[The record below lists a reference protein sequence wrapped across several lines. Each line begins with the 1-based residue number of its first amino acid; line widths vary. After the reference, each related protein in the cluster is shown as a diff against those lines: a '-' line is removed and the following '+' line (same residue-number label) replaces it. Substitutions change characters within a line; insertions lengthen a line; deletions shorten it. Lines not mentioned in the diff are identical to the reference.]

1 MEPIYITEEGL
12 QKLREEL
19 AELNKQKIK
28 LSEVIAY
35 ARSLGD
41 LSENAEYHTA
51 KHEQGLLMARINDLE
66 DKIARA
72 VIIDASQMD
81 TSEVR
86 LGVRVRVLNEKLGK
100 EITYFIVSPVEADL
114 SAGKLSTQSP
124 VGQALLG
131 KKVGDVVEFNV
142 PAGILRL
149 KILEILPSQ

>member
-28 LSEVIAY
+28 LAEVIAY

-51 KHEQGLLMARINDLE
+51 KHEQGLLMAKINDIE

-72 VIIDASQMD
+72 VIIDSAQMD

-86 LGVRVRVLNEKLGK
+86 LGVSVRVLNEKLKK
-100 EITYFIVSPVEADL
+100 EIIYTMVSPVEADL
-114 SAGKLSTQSP
+114 SSGKLSTQSP

-131 KKVGDVVEFNV
+131 KKVGDVVEVNV
-142 PAGILRL
+142 PAGTLRL
-149 KILEILPSQ
+149 KILEILLSQ

>member
-12 QKLREEL
+12 KKLREEL

-28 LSEVIAY
+28 LAEVIAY

-41 LSENAEYHTA
+41 LSENAEYHAA
-51 KHEQGLLMARINDLE
+51 KHEQGLLMAKINDIE

-72 VIIDASQMD
+72 VIFDTTQMD

-86 LGVRVRVLNEKLGK
+86 LGVSVRVLNEKLKK
-100 EITYFIVSPVEADL
+100 EITYTIVSPVEADL

-131 KKVGDVVEFNV
+131 KKVGDVVEVNV
-142 PAGILRL
+142 PAGTLRL
-149 KILEILPSQ
+149 KILEILLSQ

>member
-51 KHEQGLLMARINDLE
+51 KHEQGLLMAKINDLE

-100 EITYFIVSPVEADL
+100 EITYSIVSPVEADL

-131 KKVGDVVEFNV
+131 KKVGDVVEVNV

-149 KILEILPSQ
+149 TILEILPSQ

>member
-51 KHEQGLLMARINDLE
+51 KHEQGLLMAKINDLE

-100 EITYFIVSPVEADL
+100 EITYSIVSPVEADL
-114 SAGKLSTQSP
+114 STGKLSTQSP

-131 KKVGDVVEFNV
+131 KKVGDVVEVNV

>member
-28 LSEVIAY
+28 LAEVIAY

-41 LSENAEYHTA
+41 LSENAEYHAA
-51 KHEQGLLMARINDLE
+51 KHEQGLLMAKINDIE

-72 VIIDASQMD
+72 VIVDTTQMD

-86 LGVRVRVLNEKLGK
+86 LGVSVRVLNEKLGK
-100 EITYFIVSPVEADL
+100 EITYTIVSPVEADL
-114 SAGKLSTQSP
+114 SSGKLSTQSP

-131 KKVGDVVEFNV
+131 KKVGDVVEVNV
-142 PAGILRL
+142 PAGTLRL
-149 KILEILPSQ
+149 KILEILISQ

>member
-28 LSEVIAY
+28 LDEVIAY

-41 LSENAEYHTA
+41 LSENAEYHAA
-51 KHEQGLLMARINDLE
+51 KHEQGLLMAKINDIE

-72 VIIDASQMD
+72 VIVDTTQMD

-86 LGVRVRVLNEKLGK
+86 LGVSVRLLNEKLKK
-100 EITYFIVSPVEADL
+100 EITYTIVSPVEADL
-114 SAGKLSTQSP
+114 SSGKLSTQSP

-131 KKVGDVVEFNV
+131 KKVGDVVEVNV
-142 PAGILRL
+142 PAGTLRL
-149 KILEILPSQ
+149 KILEILLSQ

>member
-1 MEPIYITEEGL
+1 MEHLYITEEGL

-28 LSEVIAY
+28 LSEVIEY

-51 KHEQGLLMARINDLE
+51 KHEQGLLMAKINDLE
-66 DKIARA
+66 EKIAQA
-72 VIIDASQMD
+72 VVIDAKQLD

-86 LGVRVRVLNEKLGK
+86 LGVTVRVKDEKLGK
-100 EITYFIVSPVEADL
+100 EIIYTIVSAVESDL
-114 SAGKLSTQSP
+114 SSGKLSTKSP

-131 KKVGDVVEFNV
+131 KKVGEVAEIKV
-142 PAGILRL
+142 PAGIMKL
-149 KILEILPSQ
+149 KILEILPPQ

>member
-28 LSEVIAY
+28 LAEVIAY

-41 LSENAEYHTA
+41 LSENAEYHAA
-51 KHEQGLLMARINDLE
+51 KHEQGLLMAKINDIE

-72 VIIDASQMD
+72 VIVDTTQMD

-86 LGVRVRVLNEKLGK
+86 LGVSVRLLNEKLKK
-100 EITYFIVSPVEADL
+100 EITYTIVSPVEADL
-114 SAGKLSTQSP
+114 SSGKLSTQSP

-131 KKVGDVVEFNV
+131 KKVGDVVEVNV
-142 PAGILRL
+142 PAGTLRL
-149 KILEILPSQ
+149 KILEILLSQ

>member
-28 LSEVIAY
+28 LSEVIEY

-41 LSENAEYHTA
+41 LRENAEYHTA
-51 KHEQGLLMARINDLE
+51 KHEQGLLMAKINDLE

-86 LGVRVRVLNEKLGK
+86 LGVSVRVLNEKLGK
-100 EITYFIVSPVEADL
+100 EIIYSIVSPVEADI
-114 SAGKLSTQSP
+114 STGKLSTQSP

-131 KKVGDVVEFNV
+131 KKVGDVVEVNV

>member
-41 LSENAEYHTA
+41 LSENAEYHAA
-51 KHEQGLLMARINDLE
+51 KHEQGLLMAKINDIE

-72 VIIDASQMD
+72 VIIDTTQMD

-86 LGVRVRVLNEKLGK
+86 LGVSVRVLNEKLRK
-100 EITYFIVSPVEADL
+100 EITYTIVSPVEADL
-114 SAGKLSTQSP
+114 SSGKLSTQSP

-131 KKVGDVVEFNV
+131 KKVGDVVEVNV
-142 PAGILRL
+142 PAGTLRL
-149 KILEILPSQ
+149 KVLEILPSQ

>member
-51 KHEQGLLMARINDLE
+51 KHEQGLLMAKINDIE

-72 VIIDASQMD
+72 VVIDATQMD

-86 LGVRVRVLNEKLGK
+86 LGVTVRVLNEKLGK
-100 EITYFIVSPVEADL
+100 EITYTIVSPVEADL
-114 SAGKLSTQSP
+114 SSGKLSTHSP
-124 VGQALLG
+124 VGHALLG
-131 KKVGDVVEFNV
+131 KKVGDVVEVNV
-142 PAGILRL
+142 PAGTLCL
-149 KILEILPSQ
+149 KILEISLSQ